1 MLFLT
6 LTSLTT
12 LRRARHGLPRSFL
25 SSITSLNTMT
35 TDSTPED
42 AQTGLYMPPSLAK
55 RLELLDDVAVR
66 ALRQEVS
73 LVHLYTAA
81 CLYQWDSLPTIASH
95 VHRLDTSSDDSP
107 SPSASATHKIQ
118 AAVRHLVVFCGYG
131 PCLAA
136 MTALKKAD
144 PVDTH
149 DAHDA
154 DHHVPIP
161 FDTPGKVSARSS
173 GAPLSPA
180 SSPVPSSDSVPSL
193 QGNAFRLVY
202 HELSPKVRNTVY
214 QADPVLENWI
224 QNHLY
229 GDVYSS
235 PGLSMLSKQHLTI
248 AGLVKSNMMDQLYG
262 HALAALRF
270 GGDVEF
276 LKGIVDI
283 VVHRQKQ
290 AVGRGARDDMERFE
304 RIGARSK
311 RVVDMAIVKHA
322 RMKKDEADGGDEACV
337 CALVN
342 PAGTVCVPEM

>member
-1 MLFLT
+1 
-6 LTSLTT
+6 
-12 LRRARHGLPRSFL
+12 
-25 SSITSLNTMT
+25 MT

-144 PVDTH
+144 PVGTH

-154 DHHVPIP
+154 HDAHDPDHHVPIP

-290 AVGRGARDDMERFE
+290 AVGRGAREDMERFE

-322 RMKKDEADGGDEACV
+322 RMKKDEACV
-337 CALVN
+337 GALVN

>member
-1 MLFLT
+1 
-6 LTSLTT
+6 
-12 LRRARHGLPRSFL
+12 
-25 SSITSLNTMT
+25 MT

-107 SPSASATHKIQ
+107 SPPPSATHKIQ

-149 DAHDA
+149 EAHDAHDTHDA
-154 DHHVPIP
+154 HDGDHRGHVPIP

-290 AVGRGARDDMERFE
+290 AVGRGALQDMERFE

-311 RVVDMAIVKHA
+311 RVVDMAVVKHA
-322 RMKKDEADGGDEACV
+322 RMKKDEADGGDGGDRGDGGDEACV
-337 CALVN
+337 GALVN